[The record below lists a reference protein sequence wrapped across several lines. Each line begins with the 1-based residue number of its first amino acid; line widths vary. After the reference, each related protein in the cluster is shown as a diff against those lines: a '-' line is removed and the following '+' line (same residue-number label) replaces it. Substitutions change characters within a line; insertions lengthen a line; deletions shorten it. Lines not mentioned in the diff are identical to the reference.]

1 MSFLCQGIAFLR
13 RLGAGRGHALC
24 WNAEISIVMGVL
36 CLLHA
41 GDGENKQFLYLGVK
55 EIS

>member
-24 WNAEISIVMGVL
+24 WNAEISVVMGVL